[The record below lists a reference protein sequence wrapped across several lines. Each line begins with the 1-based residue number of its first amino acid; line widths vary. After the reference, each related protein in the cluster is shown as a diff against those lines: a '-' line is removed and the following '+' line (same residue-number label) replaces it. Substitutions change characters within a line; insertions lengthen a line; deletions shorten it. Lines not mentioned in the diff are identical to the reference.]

1 MVMHRN
7 LSAAAQN
14 SPKLGAMTV
23 LSLQRT
29 HRVVAALIVLGATA
43 CAPPTRTGS
52 PTTTTTTTT
61 SSGAAPP
68 PATST
73 PVTPAPASTTVD
85 YRRIEREVLVE
96 LNAVRA
102 NPSAYAA
109 NLSAL
114 LPLFNGN
121 LIKKPGMTVLIR
133 TNEGASAVREAIGAL
148 QRQSPMSGLALSP
161 GMSAAA
167 ADLANDQRQTGNMGH
182 TGSDGSNP
190 GSRLNAHG
198 SWQMT
203 YSENVDYGPFL
214 TGRDVVVDLLVDDGV
229 PDRGHRRNIF
239 DASAHVVGI
248 ACGPH
253 PKLRSMCVIDQA
265 YGYGTR

>member
-1 MVMHRN
+1 VN
-7 LSAAAQN
+7 AITVSAALLM
-14 SPKLGAMTV
+14 LGA
-23 LSLQRT
+23 
-29 HRVVAALIVLGATA
+29 AACV
-43 CAPPTRTGS
+43 PPVRTGS
-52 PTTTTTTTT
+52 PTTTSTT
-61 SSGAAPP
+61 SAGAAPP

-73 PVTPAPASTTVD
+73 PVTPPPASTTID
-85 YRRIEREVLVE
+85 YRRIEREVLAE

-121 LIKKPGMTVLIR
+121 LIKKPGMTVSIR
-133 TNEGASAVREAIGAL
+133 TNEGTAAVREAIAVL
-148 QRQSPMSGLALSP
+148 QRQAPLSGLTLSS

-167 ADLANDQRQTGNMGH
+167 ADLANDQRRTGAMGH
-182 TGSDGSNP
+182 SGSDGSSP
-190 GSRLNAHG
+190 GSRLSAHG
-198 SWQMT
+198 TWQMS

-239 DASAHVVGI
+239 DGSAHVVGI

-253 PKLRSMCVIDQA
+253 PQFRSMCVVDQA
-265 YGYGTR
+265 YGFVSR

>member
-1 MVMHRN
+1 MIDEQLKRLPVIG
-7 LSAAAQN
+7 LTLLLA
-14 SPKLGAMTV
+14 
-23 LSLQRT
+23 
-29 HRVVAALIVLGATA
+29 A
-43 CAPPTRTGS
+43 CAPPVRTGG
-52 PTTTTTTTT
+52 PTTTTTTT
-61 SSGAAPP
+61 SSAAAPP

-73 PVTPAPASTTVD
+73 PVTPPPSGAVD

-96 LNAVRA
+96 LNAART
-102 NPSAYAA
+102 NPAAYAA

-121 LIKKPGMTVLIR
+121 LISKPGMTVSIR
-133 TNEGASAVREAIGAL
+133 TNEGAGAVREAIAAL
-148 QRQSPMSGLALSP
+148 QRQAPVPPLALSS

-167 ADLANDQRQTGNMGH
+167 ADLANDQRRTGDLGH

-198 SWQMT
+198 SWQQS

-214 TGRDVVVDLLVDDGV
+214 SGRDVVVDLLVDDGV
-229 PDRGHRRNIF
+229 PSRGHRINIF
-239 DASAHVVGI
+239 DGGVRVVGI

-253 PKLRSMCVIDQA
+253 PKLRSMCVMDHA
-265 YGYGTR
+265 TGYVNR

>member
-1 MVMHRN
+1 MRRN
-7 LSAAAQN
+7 LSPTAQN
-14 SPKLGAMTV
+14 SPNAERMNRALAVLVSLG
-23 LSLQRT
+23 
-29 HRVVAALIVLGATA
+29 VAA

-52 PTTTTTTTT
+52 PPTTTTTGGG
-61 SSGAAPP
+61 SAPP

-73 PVTPAPASTTVD
+73 PVTPTPASTTVD
-85 YRRIEREVLVE
+85 YRRVEREVLVE

-102 NPSAYAA
+102 NPPAYAA

-114 LPLFNGN
+114 LPLFNGT
-121 LIKKPGMTVLIR
+121 LIKKPGMTVSIR

-148 QRQSPMSGLALSP
+148 QRQAPLSGLTLSA

-182 TGSDGSNP
+182 AGSDGSNP

-198 SWQMT
+198 TWQMM
-203 YSENVDYGPFL
+203 YSENVDYGPLL

-239 DASAHVVGI
+239 DANAHIVGI

-265 YGYGTR
+265 YGYTTR